1 MEKTGVLSRLF
12 FIFVKI
18 LNMLPTFQSSHQA
31 SEVFAQVN
39 AFIQQEGYEI
49 ASYDF
54 DRPWGGFFVLQED
67 QAAKFANQFF
77 PSVDFDSIQI
87 TQKLSPKFLVVAP
100 NKRLSWQYH
109 FRRAELWSVTSGP
122 VGVAIS
128 DTDEQSRP
136 DTYQVDD
143 IITLP
148 IGTRHR
154 LVGLDQWGIVAEI
167 WQHTDVANPSDESD
181 IVRLQDDYGR
191 SS

>member
-1 MEKTGVLSRLF
+1 MSLTLIETSSVFQQVES
-12 FIFVKI
+12 FI
-18 LNMLPTFQSSHQA
+18 LEN
-31 SEVFAQVN
+31 
-39 AFIQQEGYEI
+39 GYTI
-49 ASYDF
+49 VDQDHA
-54 DRPWGGFFVLQED
+54 RPWGGFFVLDEQ
-67 QAAKFANQFF
+67 QAPKFVAQFF
-77 PSVDFDSIQI
+77 PGISLNDIQI

-128 DTDEQSRP
+128 ESDEQTLP
-136 DTYQVDD
+136 GTYQVDD
-143 IITLP
+143 IVTLP

-154 LVGLDQWGIVAEI
+154 LVGLDQWGVVAEI
-167 WQHTDVANPSDESD
+167 WQHTDASNPSDESD